1 MKAIWNSKYDSKE
14 YQYGLEPNEFL
25 KKTLTQMAVGRLLVP
40 AAGEGRDAVFAAQ
53 VAWEVHAFDS
63 SATAQGKANKLA
75 GERSVNLHYE
85 CIDAA
90 SVRYPL
96 ESFDAIA
103 LIYFHQMPEERRKF
117 HQQCIKWLKPG
128 GKIILEGFHKNQ
140 LGQKSGGPKEW
151 DMLFDE
157 EELNQDFT
165 GLHIEYLEEKECI
178 LNEGP
183 LHQGKAYVID
193 LVATKPLS

>member
-1 MKAIWNSKYDSKE
+1 MKANWNNRYDSKE
-14 YQYGLEPNEFL
+14 YQYGLEPNDFF
-25 KKTLTQMAVGRLLVP
+25 KKQIQLLSVGRLLVP

-53 VAWEVHAFDS
+53 FGWETHAFDS
-63 SATAQGKANKLA
+63 SDSAQGKANNLA

-90 SVRYPL
+90 SASYPL

-128 GKIILEGFHKNQ
+128 GYILLEGFDKKQ
-140 LGQKSGGPKEW
+140 LGLTSGGPNNL
-151 DMLFDE
+151 DMLFDK
-157 EELNQDFT
+157 EELRWDFE
-165 GLHIEYLEEKECI
+165 GLRIESLEQRECI
-178 LNEGP
+178 LDEGP
-183 LHQGKAYVID
+183 LHQGKAFVID
-193 LVATKPLS
+193 LVATKPA

>member
-1 MKAIWNSKYDSKE
+1 MKANWNNRYDSKE
-14 YQYGLEPNEFL
+14 YQYGLEPNDFF
-25 KKTLTQMAVGRLLVP
+25 KKQIQLLAAGRMLVP

-53 VAWEVHAFDS
+53 LGWETHAFDS
-63 SATAQGKANKLA
+63 SDSAQGKANKLA

-96 ESFDAIA
+96 ESFDVIA
-103 LIYFHQMPEERRKF
+103 LVYFHQIPMERYKF

-128 GKIILEGFHKNQ
+128 GKIILEGFHKKQ
-140 LGQKSGGPKEW
+140 LGLASGGPKIL
-151 DMLFDE
+151 DMLFDK
-157 EELNQDFT
+157 EELSLDFE
-165 GLHIEYLEEKECI
+165 GLRIESMEEKECI

-183 LHQGKAYVID
+183 LHQGKAFVID
-193 LVATKPLS
+193 LVATKPIA

>member
-1 MKAIWNSKYDSKE
+1 MKAIWNSRYDSKE
-14 YQYGLEPNEFL
+14 YQYGVEPNQFF
-25 KKTLTQMAVGRLLVP
+25 KKQLQKLSIGRLLVP

-53 VAWEVHAFDS
+53 IGWEVHAFDS
-63 SATAQGKANKLA
+63 SDTAQGKANKLA

-103 LIYFHQMPEERRKF
+103 LVYFHQMPTERYKF

-128 GKIILEGFHKNQ
+128 GKIILEGFHKKQ
-140 LGQKSGGPKEW
+140 LGLASGGPKIL
-151 DMLFDE
+151 DMLFDK
-157 EELNQDFT
+157 EELSLDFE
-165 GLHIEYLEEKECI
+165 GLRIESMEEKECI

-183 LHQGKAYVID
+183 LHQGKAFVID
-193 LVATKPLS
+193 LVATKPLA

>member
-1 MKAIWNSKYDSKE
+1 MKAIWNSRYDSKE
-14 YQYGLEPNEFL
+14 YQYGVEPNQFF
-25 KKTLTQMAVGRLLVP
+25 KKQLQKLSIGRLLVP

-53 VAWEVHAFDS
+53 IGWEVHAFDS
-63 SATAQGKANKLA
+63 SDTAQGKANKLA
-75 GERSVNLHYE
+75 VEKSVNLHYE

-90 SVRYPL
+90 SVRYPF

-103 LIYFHQMPEERRKF
+103 LVYFHQNPEERRKF

-140 LGQKSGGPKEW
+140 MGLNSGGPK
-151 DMLFDE
+151 DLNMLFDLD
-157 EELNQDFT
+157 ELNEDFK
-165 GLHIEYLEEKECI
+165 GLTKEYSKVKETL

-193 LVATKPLS
+193 FLASKSLV